1 MGRSGPT
8 ASEATRKARFQERL
22 AKGVIRCFAL
32 LTVCVLVWIIGYIL
46 YKGFYTDRSVPRKVI
61 ADPRTVVRVGGE
73 ESSET
78 VFIVHRGVRT
88 ECVQVYDLL
97 TLFSKPRNENWGFY
111 TGQDIK
117 ARPFAYRDA
126 GDPFTAETR
135 EFLTGGGQGFPDYVN
150 FVTSPAEMIER
161 VARTPGGL
169 GYLPASWGKAAMED
183 NRIRILGVEM
193 TAVAVNESVT
203 EMEEN
208 RILREITSSDLE
220 RIFSGRVANWSELGG
235 RDIPVVPIRVDAKAP
250 GNEAEAAGSAG
261 IAIEEAITLLRSVE
275 GAVAMI
281 PYPEAVRQGLPLLD
295 ILRRERG
302 PNLTLR
308 FLVEAPARSGQWGG
322 ISSIIVNTLFL
333 ILFTLLLSVPVG
345 IGAGIFLVEYA
356 RQEKVVSVLRMGTET
371 LAGIPSI
378 VFGLFGNVFFVR
390 VLGFGIGFVSST
402 LTVTL
407 MILPTIVRTTEE
419 ALKAVPMTFR
429 EGSLAIGATRLQTLF
444 RVVLPAASPGILTG
458 IILAV
463 GRTVGE
469 TAVLLYTLGSSYEL
483 VRGPSSSARVLSL
496 HLYLLF
502 SEAISFERAFATA
515 AVLVLIVLAVNL
527 MTTRLV
533 GRMNRLAG
541 Q

>member
-169 GYLPASWGKAAMED
+169 GYLPASWGKAPW
-183 NRIRILGVEM
+183 RQSIGSRVEM
-193 TAVAVNESVT
+193 TAVAVNESLPKWRKT
-203 EMEEN
+203 A
-208 RILREITSSDLE
+208 
-220 RIFSGRVANWSELGG
+220 FS
-235 RDIPVVPIRVDAKAP
+235 RDH
-250 GNEAEAAGSAG
+250 
-261 IAIEEAITLLRSVE
+261 LLRSRAHLFGQSGQLERTWGPGHPGRSDPGRRE
-275 GAVAMI
+275 GA
-281 PYPEAVRQGLPLLD
+281 GK
-295 ILRRERG
+295 RG
-302 PNLTLR
+302 
-308 FLVEAPARSGQWGG
+308 
-322 ISSIIVNTLFL
+322 
-333 ILFTLLLSVPVG
+333 
-345 IGAGIFLVEYA
+345 
-356 RQEKVVSVLRMGTET
+356 
-371 LAGIPSI
+371 
-378 VFGLFGNVFFVR
+378 
-390 VLGFGIGFVSST
+390 
-402 LTVTL
+402 
-407 MILPTIVRTTEE
+407 
-419 ALKAVPMTFR
+419 
-429 EGSLAIGATRLQTLF
+429 
-444 RVVLPAASPGILTG
+444 
-458 IILAV
+458 
-463 GRTVGE
+463 
-469 TAVLLYTLGSSYEL
+469 
-483 VRGPSSSARVLSL
+483 
-496 HLYLLF
+496 
-502 SEAISFERAFATA
+502 
-515 AVLVLIVLAVNL
+515 
-527 MTTRLV
+527 
-533 GRMNRLAG
+533 
-541 Q
+541 

>member
-1 MGRSGPT
+1 
-8 ASEATRKARFQERL
+8 
-22 AKGVIRCFAL
+22 
-32 LTVCVLVWIIGYIL
+32 
-46 YKGFYTDRSVPRKVI
+46 
-61 ADPRTVVRVGGE
+61 
-73 ESSET
+73 
-78 VFIVHRGVRT
+78 
-88 ECVQVYDLL
+88 
-97 TLFSKPRNENWGFY
+97 
-111 TGQDIK
+111 
-117 ARPFAYRDA
+117 
-126 GDPFTAETR
+126 
-135 EFLTGGGQGFPDYVN
+135 
-150 FVTSPAEMIER
+150 
-161 VARTPGGL
+161 
-169 GYLPASWGKAAMED
+169 
-183 NRIRILGVEM
+183 
-193 TAVAVNESVT
+193 
-203 EMEEN
+203 
-208 RILREITSSDLE
+208 
-220 RIFSGRVANWSELGG
+220 VANWSELGG

-483 VRGPSSSARVLSL
+483 RGGRHHRHGSSPSTSTC
-496 HLYLLF
+496 
-502 SEAISFERAFATA
+502 SFRRPYRRAAFATA
-515 AVLVLIVLAVNL
+515 AVLVLIVLAV
-527 MTTRLV
+527 TSDHASRGPDEPARGAV
-533 GRMNRLAG
+533 GAFQWKHIQPSRRYASAISTSSTER
-541 Q
+541 